1 MHKNIINCELLHYSE
16 LFIVH
21 NFGTACDSGFGG
33 CGSCTNIVDDVM
45 VEGNECD
52 ACEEGYFF
60 GEEGDTCDSTL
71 NFVSHRQD
79 FN

>member
-1 MHKNIINCELLHYSE
+1 MLLIVNFYIILNFLLS
-16 LFIVH
+16 II
-21 NFGTACDSGFGG
+21 FGTACDSGFGG

-71 NFVSHRQD
+71 NFVSPRQD